1 MAGAVLRHNAWFP
14 GRVIGGLALVA
25 GPAVWCAGLLL
36 RALAF
41 RTAGFTPA
49 QLAAFDRQPFAAPA
63 ELAAYEANPALVTAG
78 YALFVAGALLWWPA
92 IATLARIVAARS
104 PTLAYSG
111 GALMIFGLF
120 ARAYFAGVDQTAF
133 QLTELLGLEQT
144 TRMVMESYVDISY
157 GPWWIPVTASA
168 GQYAGALLLGIG
180 AYRSATF
187 GLSRTL
193 LFIWPW
199 ALWGGVLKAADF
211 RDVISTGALCLIL
224 VPLGIRVLRDRVPA
238 LRTSVGEGA
247 PVEPRR
253 ALSW

>member
-1 MAGAVLRHNAWFP
+1 MADAVVHHNAWFP
-14 GRVIGGLALVA
+14 GRLIGGLALVT
-25 GPAVWCAGLLL
+25 GPVVWCAGLLV

-49 QLAAFDRQPFAAPA
+49 QLEAFDRQPFAAPA
-63 ELAAYEANPALVTAG
+63 QLAAYEVNPALVTAG
-78 YALFVAGALLWWPA
+78 YALFVAGALLMWPA
-92 IATLARIVAARS
+92 IVTLARIVAARS
-104 PTLAYSG
+104 PALAYSG

-133 QLTELLGLEQT
+133 QLTEMLGLEQT
-144 TRMVMESYVDISY
+144 TRVVMDSYVDISY

-168 GQYAGALLLGIG
+168 GQYVGALLLGIG

-187 GLSRTL
+187 GLGRTL
-193 LFIWPW
+193 LFVWPW
-199 ALWGGVLKAADF
+199 TLWGGVLKQSDF
-211 RDVISTGALCLIL
+211 PDAVGAGALCLVL

-238 LRTSVGEGA
+238 LRTWTEESA
-247 PVEPRR
+247 PAEPRR